1 MNYVASAP
9 AHEDIDPESDAVHAW
24 RVSRLASLG
33 LAWPVAEAAAD
44 RVDWHEVAKLVH
56 RGCPAFLALAIVG

>member
-1 MNYVASAP
+1 MNYMATAP
-9 AHEDIDPESDAVHAW
+9 AREDIDPESNAVHAW

-33 LAWPVAEAAAD
+33 LARPVAEAAAD
-44 RVDWHEVAKLVH
+44 RVDWHEVANLVQ